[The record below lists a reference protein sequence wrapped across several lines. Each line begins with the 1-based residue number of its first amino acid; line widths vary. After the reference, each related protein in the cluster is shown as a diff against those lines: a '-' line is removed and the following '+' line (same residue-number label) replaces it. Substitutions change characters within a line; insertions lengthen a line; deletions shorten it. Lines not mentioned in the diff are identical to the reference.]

1 MKMIG
6 LILVFIV
13 GIVFLFCYPFLRLI
27 KFIPNT
33 KISKLEFNEIDSNT
47 KYHFLYSDTVD
58 NEYLQQLRIDY
69 GIDKLTEK
77 TDNQLEKVKLVLN
90 WVHNQWRHSG
100 NNQPSKSDALTV
112 LKEAR
117 DGQNFR
123 CVEYG
128 IVTTAALQSVGIK
141 ARVLAL
147 KTRDVEQVKS
157 SAGHVLAEA
166 YIDDLGK
173 WIMLDGQ
180 YNIIPMLNNIPLN
193 AVEFQKA
200 IIEKRQFKLVNIS
213 GEVSPKLRKSY
224 MGFIPYYLY
233 YFDIDFDNREAFN
246 KETKEIN
253 GKRKL
258 MLVPLGARFPAK
270 FQRKY
275 PIDYCEYTSNIKDF
289 YRKP

>member
-1 MKMIG
+1 MKIVG

-27 KFIPNT
+27 KFIPST
-33 KISKLEFNEIDSNT
+33 KISKLEFNETDINA
-47 KYHFLYSDTVD
+47 KYYFLYSDTND
-58 NEYLQQLRIDY
+58 NKYLRQLRIDY
-69 GIDKLTEK
+69 GIDRLVEK
-77 TDNQLEKVKLVLN
+77 EDNQLEKVKLVLN
-90 WVHNQWRHSG
+90 WAHNQWKHSG
-100 NNQPSKSDALTV
+100 NNQPSKSNALTI

-117 DGQNFR
+117 EGQNFR

-128 IVTTAALQSVGIK
+128 IVTAAALQSIGIK

-147 KTRDVEQVKS
+147 KTRDVEQVKK

-180 YNIIPMLNNIPLN
+180 YNVIPMLNDIPLN
-193 AVEFQKA
+193 AVEFQRA
-200 IIEKRQFKLVNIS
+200 IIKKQQFKLVNIS
-213 GEVSPKLRKSY
+213 GDVSPKLKKSY
-224 MGFIPYYLY
+224 MKFIPYYLY
-233 YFDIDFDNREAFN
+233 YFDINFDNREKFD
-246 KETKEIN
+246 KETREIN

-258 MLVPLGARFPAK
+258 MLVPIGAKFPAK

-275 PIDYCEYTSNIKDF
+275 PIDYCEYTNNIKDF